1 MVSCLPTKEVGM
13 AKKIYHVQLTAQERT
28 HLEMYVTQG
37 KKSARA
43 ITRARILLLSDAE
56 HRDDD
61 LRATLG
67 ICRQT
72 IYNVQKRYHEN
83 TGNQILHL
91 LQETLRPGQPV
102 KVDRRMAAH
111 VAMIACSEAPTGAAR
126 WTLQLLADRLVELNV
141 VDSIC
146 LESVRKALKKPNS
159 NPG

>member
-1 MVSCLPTKEVGM
+1 M

-28 HLEMYVTQG
+28 QLEMYVRHG

-56 HRDDD
+56 HSDEDIME
-61 LRATLG
+61 TLG

-72 IYNVQKRYHEN
+72 IYNVQKKYHEN
-83 TGNQILHL
+83 KGNHSLEL
-91 LQETLRPGQPV
+91 LQEKLRPGQPV
-102 KVDRRMAAH
+102 KVDSRMAAH

-126 WTLQLLADRLVELNV
+126 WTLQLIANRLVELNV
-141 VDSIC
+141 VDSVC
-146 LESVRKALKKPNS
+146 LESVRKALKKTNS